1 MDAIVNLFLATSICT
16 VVVHYGVLPTINQ
29 TESIS
34 LRNTTA
40 VNAICA
46 EIKYQ
51 GDFPMSTNRKYA
63 ESHEAHYWS
72 W

>member
-1 MDAIVNLFLATSICT
+1 MDAIVNLFLATSICA

-46 EIKYQ
+46 EIKCQ
-51 GDFPMSTNRKYA
+51 GDFPVSTNRK
-63 ESHEAHYWS
+63 
-72 W
+72 